1 MQPRLNPYKAAPDA
15 VKALTALEDTFRKAD
30 WSIR

>member
-15 VKALTALEDTFRKAD
+15 VKALTALEDYIQK
-30 WSIR
+30 SGL